1 MKQENCSLLS
11 HNTFGIDVKAACL
24 LEYSSVD
31 ELREL
36 ILQGLIVKPYLH
48 IGGGSNLLFT
58 KDYQF
63 FIPSLMDW
71 KFSMRMS
78 RKYGY
83 G

>member
-36 ILQGLIVKPYLH
+36 ILQGLIVKPLSLIH
-48 IGGGSNLLFT
+48 I
-58 KDYQF
+58 
-63 FIPSLMDW
+63 
-71 KFSMRMS
+71 
-78 RKYGY
+78 
-83 G
+83 

>member
-36 ILQGLIVKPYLH
+36 KHAAKRQK
-48 IGGGSNLLFT
+48 
-58 KDYQF
+58 K
-63 FIPSLMDW
+63 
-71 KFSMRMS
+71 RMS
-78 RKYGY
+78 
-83 G
+83 